1 MDPNIEAMQARL
13 TAMAQAR
20 VASMSQGG
28 GNQGARVV
36 HTFAVDPNAVHIDS
50 PLPNVSIMY
59 KNREMV
65 ADRVMPVVTVSKRS
79 DKYFEY
85 GASMAFDLA
94 KTDVVGQL
102 GQPAQASP
110 SYSSSTYSVTDHALR
125 DYVPIDTEA
134 NADSPLNPLI
144 DATEHL
150 NEMLALAREARV
162 AAAVFLSSNYGSNYS
177 ALTSTDRW
185 DDPASDV
192 VSKVFAAIT
201 ACQMR
206 PNKWVMGEQVFNAL
220 KNNPSIRQ
228 FLIGRASTQIGPTP
242 FFIDEDTLAKAFG
255 FDEVVVGR
263 AKYNSAVQGQ
273 TASYGWVWGKFSA
286 FLYVPPSPGIRK
298 ASFGYTFRFGTVET
312 RSWFDQSLGIRG
324 ANVVQVGHS
333 DAEKVLETGGKTGYL
348 YATVVS

>member
-13 TAMAQAR
+13 TALSAAKAAAMGSTS
-20 VASMSQGG
+20 ASGV
-28 GNQGARVV
+28 RTV
-36 HTFAVDPNAVHIDS
+36 HTFAVDPNAVHVDS
-50 PLPNVSIMY
+50 PLPNISIMY
-59 KNREMV
+59 KNRDMV
-65 ADRVMPVVTVSKRS
+65 ADRVMPIVQVSKRS

-94 KTDVVGQL
+94 KTDIAGQL
-102 GQPAQASP
+102 GQPSQASP
-110 SYSSSTYSVTDHALR
+110 TYSTSSYSVKDHALR

-150 NEMLALAREARV
+150 NELLALAREVRV
-162 AAAVFLSSNYGSNYS
+162 ANKTFDLNNYGSNYA
-177 ALTSTDRW
+177 ALAGTDRW

-192 VSKVFAAIT
+192 VSKVYTAIT

-220 KNNPSIRQ
+220 KNNPSLRQ
-228 FLIGRASTQIGPTP
+228 FLIGRATTQLGATP

-273 TASYGWVWGKFSA
+273 TASYGWVWGKFSS
-286 FLYVPPSPGIRK
+286 FLYAPPSPGIRK
-298 ASFGYTFRFGTVET
+298 ASWGYTFRFGMLET
-312 RSWFDQSLGIRG
+312 RSWFDQSLGVRG
-324 ANVVQVGHS
+324 ANVVQVSHS
-333 DAEKVLETGGKTGYL
+333 DDEKNLETGGKTGYL
-348 YATVVS
+348 YGTVIS